1 MARLATTT
9 DVFNAIA
16 EPQRRAILSQ
26 LARGERSVNEL
37 VDVLELKQP
46 QVSKHLRV
54 LRKVGLVNVRE
65 VGPQRLYRLNAGG
78 LKPVHDWVA
87 QFEQLWNERF
97 DRLAEYLR
105 TLQTEEKQIVEKQ
118 IVEKQIEEKSPD

>member
-105 TLQTEEKQIVEKQ
+105 TLQAEEKEIVEKE
-118 IVEKQIEEKSPD
+118 IVEKQIEKKSPD